1 MVFPAALLARR
12 LLRLFLLLFEL
23 ELLIRPFSRL
33 AVSAV
38 SADLPL
44 VSTEA
49 AFVSR
54 EEVQSNVGIFKGIWL
69 ITVVVLI

>member
-1 MVFPAALLARR
+1 MFPAALLARR

-23 ELLIRPFSRL
+23 ELRVLPFSRL
-33 AVSAV
+33 TVSAV

-49 AFVSR
+49 AYVSR
-54 EEVQSNVGIFKGIWL
+54 EEECSNVGIFKGIGL
-69 ITVVVLI
+69 ITVAVLM

>member
-1 MVFPAALLARR
+1 MFPAALLARR

-23 ELLIRPFSRL
+23 ELLVLPFSRL

-38 SADLPL
+38 SADLVL
-44 VSTEA
+44 VSTGV

-54 EEVQSNVGIFKGIWL
+54 EEVCSNVGIVKGIWL
-69 ITVVVLI
+69 ITVVALM